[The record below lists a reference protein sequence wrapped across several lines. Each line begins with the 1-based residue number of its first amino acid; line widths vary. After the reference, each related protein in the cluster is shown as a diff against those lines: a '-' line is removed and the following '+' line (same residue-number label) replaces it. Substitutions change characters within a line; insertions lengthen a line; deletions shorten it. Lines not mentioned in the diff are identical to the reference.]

1 MKIGTRTGINIKAGI
16 ISCVMHLNFGG
27 SQSVFPQYAPNSKL
41 EEYWR
46 IDRHKLAAVSL
57 LMGEPQGG
65 SAVVLRLTAILPLAF
80 YRVEYGGS

>member
-1 MKIGTRTGINIKAGI
+1 M
-16 ISCVMHLNFGG
+16 
-27 SQSVFPQYAPNSKL
+27 FPQYAPNSKL

-65 SAVVLRLTAILPLAF
+65 SAVVLRLTAILPLVFTALNMAAVSHPDISGPKEAQF
-80 YRVEYGGS
+80 RLVG